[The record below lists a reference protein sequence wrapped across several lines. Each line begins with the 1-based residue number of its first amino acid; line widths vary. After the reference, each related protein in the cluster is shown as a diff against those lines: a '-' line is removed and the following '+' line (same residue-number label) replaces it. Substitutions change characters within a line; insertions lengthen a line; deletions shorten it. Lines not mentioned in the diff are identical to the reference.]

1 MKKLILIAL
10 FTLLLSNWV
19 FPKNKKELKK
29 TFIEANSYYLYGNY
43 QFANDLFLIIYGQS
57 SDNSNLAYKI
67 GNCYL
72 NTPFEK
78 SKAIPYLEKAVQHT
92 DYKANENSYR
102 EINAPLEAYFVLGN
116 AYRVN
121 GNLEKA
127 ISTYHKFKSL
137 ISEKNPMVNSDFIDQ
152 EIRATENALT
162 IMKSPVFFI
171 EENLGKTI
179 NISSIN
185 FRPTVSGDKTTL
197 AYTCKFGEDNLIY
210 YAKKED
216 GVWLP
221 AEDITPQLGMGY
233 DCESSSLNYDGTE
246 LYFYKEDEFIGN
258 IYVSTLIDGIWSNI
272 KKLNN
277 NINTK
282 FYESHASISRDNK
295 TLFFASNREGGF
307 GGLDIYKSE
316 RLENDDWGK
325 AENMGSTI
333 NTAFNETSPFISEND
348 SVLFFSSEGH
358 YNMGG
363 FDIFKSFKKGKDWS
377 KPENIGYPINSTDN
391 DLFFQPIDNGKTA
404 YYSMTKSYKVK
415 DIYKLD
421 FTLPVFQISGN
432 ISVEDTSF
440 TSFDI
445 IKIRAVD
452 SLSNTIIK
460 TVSPES
466 YNGFYTFDISFG
478 NHKIIY
484 TGEGFLAHNEFLK
497 ILPENSK
504 EKYTIDIRLE
514 PDSTYEKTQFEPIIV
529 SDIPNIAS
537 VDTANLIT
545 DVMVMDPDSV
555 NLDGREIL
563 YFTVQLMALLNPVDV
578 KYFHDRGFKGTK
590 VLYGRDEFYRYIY
603 EEFAFRE
610 EAEKI
615 RQEVIRMG
623 YLDVFVKTVYKET
636 LEKNILNK

>member
-1 MKKLILIAL
+1 MKKSILIAL
-10 FTLLLSNWV
+10 FTLLLSNWI
-19 FPKNKKELKK
+19 FPQNKKELKR

-43 QFANDLFLIIYGQS
+43 QFANDLFLIIYGQNP
-57 SDNSNLAYKI
+57 DNSNLAYKI

-78 SKAIPYLEKAVQHT
+78 SKAIPYLENAVQHT

-102 EINAPLEAYFVLGN
+102 ETQAPLEAYFVLGN

-137 ISEKNPMVNSDFIDQ
+137 ISEENPMVNSDFIDQ
-152 EIRATENALT
+152 EIQATENAII

-185 FRPTVSGDKTTL
+185 FRPAVSGDKTTL
-197 AYTCKFGEDNLIY
+197 VYTCKFGEDNLIY
-210 YAKKED
+210 YAKKE
-216 GVWLP
+216 
-221 AEDITPQLGMGY
+221 
-233 DCESSSLNYDGTE
+233 NYDGAE

-272 KKLNN
+272 KKLSN

-316 RLENDDWGK
+316 RLENGEWGK
-325 AENMGSTI
+325 AENLGSTI

-363 FDIFKSFKKGKDWS
+363 FDIFKSYKKGNDWS
-377 KPENIGYPINSTDN
+377 IPENIGYPINSTDN

-445 IKIRAVD
+445 IEISAVD
-452 SLSNTIIK
+452 SSSNTIIK
-460 TVSPES
+460 TVRPES
-466 YNGFYTFDISFG
+466 QTGFYTFDISFG

-484 TGEGFLAHNEFLK
+484 KGEGLLTHNEFLE
-497 ILPENSK
+497 ILPEYSK
-504 EKYTIDIRLE
+504 EKYIIDISLE
-514 PDSTYEKTQFEPIIV
+514 LDSTYEKIQFEPIIV
-529 SDIPNIAS
+529 SDIPTITS
-537 VDTANLIT
+537 IDTANLIT
-545 DVMVMDPDSV
+545 DIMVMDPDSV
-555 NLDGREIL
+555 NLDGQEIL

-603 EEFAFRE
+603 DEFAVRE
-610 EAEKI
+610 DAEKI
-615 RQEVIRMG
+615 RQEVIKMG

-636 LEKNILNK
+636 LEKNIFKK